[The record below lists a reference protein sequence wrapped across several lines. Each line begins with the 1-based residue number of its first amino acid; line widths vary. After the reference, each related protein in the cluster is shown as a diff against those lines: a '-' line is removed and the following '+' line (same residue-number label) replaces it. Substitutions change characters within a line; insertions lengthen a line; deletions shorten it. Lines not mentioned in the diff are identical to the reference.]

1 MTHTPSAVNPL
12 VRIPLGFEAE
22 FPGAS
27 AVATEAFLNVGVL
40 TGAVRSAV
48 ERLVTEAGSPSM
60 AAFNVLSVLD
70 GDPAPLRPSTIA
82 ARMLVTRAT
91 ITGVL
96 DVLERR
102 RLVRRRP
109 SGDDGR
115 SKEVVITVA
124 GRRLVQ
130 DLVPRVHRFEREL
143 MGALSDDQLH
153 QLTSMVAVLQQR
165 IAELD
170 PRARF
175 GV

>member
-1 MTHTPSAVNPL
+1 VQ
-12 VRIPLGFEAE
+12 IPPAFEAE
-22 FPGAS
+22 FPDAS
-27 AVATEAFLNVGVL
+27 ALATEAFLNVGIL

-48 ERLVTEAGSPSM
+48 DRLVTEAGAPSM
-60 AAFNVLSVLD
+60 AAFNVLSVLA
-70 GDPAPLRPSTIA
+70 GDPSPLRPSIIA
-82 ARMLVTRAT
+82 SRMLVSRAT

-115 SKEVVITVA
+115 GKDVVITAA
-124 GRRLVQ
+124 GRRLVD

-143 MGALSDDQLH
+143 MGALGDDQLRD
-153 QLTSMVAVLQQR
+153 LTAMVAVLQHR
-165 IAELD
+165 MAELD
-170 PRARF
+170 PRAAF